1 MKKKTRILILAANPK
16 DSTRLRLDE
25 EIRDIKEGI
34 QRSKFRDQFEIE
46 TWTAVRSKDIRRL
59 MLRYKP
65 EIVHFHGQLYWHAF
79 SDSLTF
85 LVLGCSAPKDLFK
98 IS

>member
-34 QRSKFRDQFEIE
+34 HRSKFRDQFEIK

-65 EIVHFHGQLYWHAF
+65 EILHFCGQGEKKGLMSRWIGAKTGICYMP
-79 SDSLTF
+79 
-85 LVLGCSAPKDLFK
+85 V
-98 IS
+98 